1 MDTRDVEARASIEK
15 DEGREEGKE
24 EGREGELDRAFRI
37 EKEIVSDKDTI
48 DDILEKR

>member
-1 MDTRDVEARASIEK
+1 MDTRDLEARASIEK
-15 DEGREEGKE
+15 EEASIEKEG
-24 EGREGELDRAFRI
+24 GREGELDRAFRI

>member
-1 MDTRDVEARASIEK
+1 MDTRDLEARASIENE
-15 DEGREEGKE
+15 EGREEARE
-24 EGREGELDRAFRI
+24 EGRERELDRAFRI

>member
-15 DEGREEGKE
+15 D

>member
-15 DEGREEGKE
+15 DEGRE